1 MSELSASKVIIYCDG
16 GARGNPGPAGIG
28 AALFL
33 EDAEGGLE
41 EIASISEYIG
51 RGTNNE
57 AEYAALLAGLE
68 SALRLG
74 AKTIEIRADS
84 ELMIRQLSGQYRV
97 KSANLK
103 PLYAK
108 AISLL
113 DAFDHWSANH
123 VARELNRRADSLV
136 NEAIDDH
143 FLGNSTR
150 DENSFS

>member
-1 MSELSASKVIIYCDG
+1 MIIYCDG

-28 AALFL
+28 AALFR

-41 EIASISEYIG
+41 EIASVSEYIG

-68 SALRLG
+68 RAIGLG
-74 AKTIEIRADS
+74 ARTIEIRADS
-84 ELMIRQLSGQYRV
+84 ELMVRQLSGQYRV

-108 AISLL
+108 AVSLL
-113 DAFDHWSANH
+113 GEFEQWSAIH

-136 NEAIDDH
+136 NQAIDGH
-143 FLGNSTR
+143 FLGNSSR
-150 DENSFS
+150 GENQFS